1 LVQLSDFSFTRTYN
15 NSELMS
21 ELDSQMNDLYAI
33 EVRQTVGE
41 VNFALIVIN
50 VAFNESRVKR

>member
-1 LVQLSDFSFTRTYN
+1 
-15 NSELMS
+15 MS